1 MPDSR
6 ELPVKPRDAAL
17 SSGSS
22 ACISPV
28 SFWTPRHVVES
39 AWLEHAPF
47 AFWLIDV
54 LKPRTVV
61 ELGTH
66 TGFSF
71 LAFCQAIQQLDLPT
85 SCYAIDTWQGDEH
98 AGFYGASVFDT
109 LSAVQTRE
117 FGDFSRL
124 IRARFDEALSGF
136 GDGTIDLLHVDGRH
150 RYEDVVEDYSTWKS
164 KLSERGVVLFHD
176 TNVRERDFG
185 VWRYWEELRTCFPSF
200 EFIHGHGLGVLCP
213 GAEIPDGIRPLI
225 EAAES
230 DRESIRRMYARL
242 GAAVSL
248 RYQLDVV
255 HGQLGAVQR
264 ELGTANSQLGAAHR
278 ELGTANSQLGAV
290 HQQLDVAHDQL
301 AVANNQ
307 IEERDAAVAQ
317 LEERLH
323 ETARD
328 LAKQSDEA
336 RRLGAQ
342 LSEHV
347 NAMRK
352 QQHVIDQST
361 ARIESIKEI
370 ARGRGRVDIPS
381 TLQQRPT
388 ASSESREI
396 VLNKLGH
403 ELDELVLAVDELRQ
417 EMAATEV
424 RKQEWQASAMRTE
437 QELNAIRASTMW
449 RAFLKVRAMVVMM
462 PPSLRTTVRKMLKAA
477 WWAATPHRMSA
488 RLRFLR
494 ARRATST
501 AHVNVSDH
509 ARYSE
514 GQYLVYT
521 PTGGG
526 DADARGGRYD
536 LSGTAGGYVY
546 IPPRKPDDIDARI
559 AALAVQPTFS
569 IVVPLYNT
577 PPDLLDAMIGSVFA
591 QWYPHWE
598 LVLVDDKSPSP
609 VVRER
614 LAKLD
619 DPRIKIILLDDNRGI
634 SGATNAG
641 LEASQGDYI
650 VFFDHDDELTC
661 DCLFELAKCIASEDP
676 DFLYSD
682 EDKIEPDGTYGQPFF
697 KPDWSPDT
705 MMSTMYTC
713 HVSCVR
719 RSLQQRI
726 GGLRSEFDGS
736 QDWDFVLRVTEQANK
751 ISHVR
756 KVLYHWRVI
765 PASVASDL
773 NAKPYAV
780 DAGRRARQ
788 AAIERR
794 GLTGTMEPVRQL
806 PGYFRASYAY
816 SGEPTISIVIP
827 SKDNGD
833 VLKRCVE
840 SIRNKS
846 TYRKFEII
854 LIDNGSRDA
863 DTLRSFGD
871 MSQMQGVKVLRHD
884 VPFNYSEINNVGVRE
899 SVGEFLVFL
908 NDDTEVVSETWL
920 SDMLGYAQLSH
931 IGAVGAKL
939 IYPGG
944 RQVQHAGLVNLADGP
959 NHAFLLEHADSPGYF
974 ARNLLE
980 YNWIGVTG
988 ACLMLSREKFDRI
1001 GGFDEAFP
1009 VAYNDVD
1016 LCFRLVKAGLYNV
1029 VCPGVEL
1036 IHYESLS
1043 RGRDDA
1049 NAQKVKRLA
1058 RDKERLYLKHP
1069 DFYMFDPFH
1078 NPNLDQQ
1085 DVNFVIPVA

>member
-1 MPDSR
+1 MR
-6 ELPVKPRDAAL
+6 RDTDL
-17 SSGSS
+17 SSGSL
-22 ACISPV
+22 ACISPA

-47 AFWLIDV
+47 AFWLTDV

-66 TGFSF
+66 AGFSF
-71 LAFCQAIQQLDLPT
+71 LAFCQAIQQLDLST

-98 AGFYGASVFDT
+98 AGFYQANVFDT

-185 VWRYWEELRTCFPSF
+185 VWRFWEELRTRFPSF

-213 GAEIPDGIRPLI
+213 GTEIPDGIRPLI
-225 EAAES
+225 EATEN
-230 DRESIRRMYARL
+230 DRERIRRMYARL

-255 HGQLGAVQR
+255 GGQLGAVR
-264 ELGTANSQLGAAHR
+264 
-278 ELGTANSQLGAV
+278 
-290 HQQLDVAHDQL
+290 QQLDAAHGQLEVAHG
-301 AVANNQ
+301 Q
-307 IEERDAAVAQ
+307 IEERDMAVTQ
-317 LEERLH
+317 LQERLH
-323 ETARD
+323 ETTRS
-328 LAKQSDEA
+328 LAERSDEA
-336 RRLGAQ
+336 RQLGVQ
-342 LSEHV
+342 LGEHV
-347 NAMRK
+347 DAIRE
-352 QQHVIDQST
+352 QQRVIDQST
-361 ARIESIKEI
+361 ARIESIRDI
-370 ARGRGRVDIPS
+370 ARGRGRADIQA
-381 TLQQRPT
+381 TLQRSPT
-388 ASSESREI
+388 ASRDGREATS
-396 VLNKLGH
+396 NKLGD
-403 ELDELVLAVDELRQ
+403 ELDELQVTVDELRQ
-417 EMAATEV
+417 EMALTEV
-424 RKQEWQASAMRTE
+424 RQREWQATAMRTE
-437 QELNAIRASTMW
+437 QELNNIRTSTMW
-449 RAFLKVRAMVVMM
+449 RAFLKVRALAVMM
-462 PPSLRTTVRKMLKAA
+462 PPGLRMTVRKVLKAA
-477 WWAATPHRMSA
+477 WWAATPHRMLA
-488 RLRFLR
+488 RLRFLS
-494 ARRATST
+494 ARRAAS
-501 AHVNVSDH
+501 AARGNASDH
-509 ARYSE
+509 VRYPE

-521 PTGGG
+521 PTGGT
-526 DADARGGRYD
+526 DAGARGGRYD

-546 IPPRKPDDIDARI
+546 IPPRKPDDLDARI
-559 AALAVQPTFS
+559 AALTVRPTFS

-577 PPDLLDAMIGSVFA
+577 PPDLFDAMIGSVFA

-614 LAKLD
+614 LDKLN
-619 DPRIKIILLDDNRGI
+619 DPRIKIIRLDDNRGI

-641 LEASQGDYI
+641 LDAAQGDYI

-661 DCLFELAKCIASEDP
+661 DCLFELAKCIAAEDP

-682 EDKIEPDGTYGQPFF
+682 EDKIEADGMYGQPFF

-719 RSLQQRI
+719 RSLQQRV

-816 SGEPTISIVIP
+816 KGEPKISIIIP
-827 SKDNGD
+827 SKNNGR

-846 TYRKFEII
+846 TYRNFEII
-854 LIDNGSRDA
+854 LIDNGSTDA
-863 DTLRSFGD
+863 DALRCFSD
-871 MSQMQGVKVLRHD
+871 MARMDGVKVLRHD

-908 NDDTEVVSETWL
+908 NDDTEVVTETWL
-920 SDMLGYAQLSH
+920 SDMLGYAQLDH

-959 NHAFLLEHADSPGYF
+959 NHAFLLLNADSPGYF

-988 ACLMLSREKFDRI
+988 ACLMLSRERFDRI

-1016 LCFRLVKAGLYNV
+1016 LCFRLVKAGWYNV
-1029 VCPGVEL
+1029 VCPSVEL

-1049 NAQKVKRLA
+1049 NAEKLKRLA
-1058 RDKERLYLKHP
+1058 RDKTLLYLKHP

-1085 DVNFVIPVA
+1085 DVNFVIPAA